1 MNTSGRFN
9 MTAGL
14 FFMAAFMAY
23 GFFLIYMRDFSST
36 KDAWIAAYAEGDH
49 FQSRLAHVHGNLFA
63 FLNVMIGYL
72 LLKFPISAGMAKTVS
87 WAALG
92 GMLMPLGILAETWF
106 GAPPI
111 FVLVGAV
118 SMIVAILTLAFAFAS
133 MKDGA

>member
-1 MNTSGRFN
+1 MNGHGKLN
-9 MTAGL
+9 MIAGL
-14 FFMAAFMAY
+14 FFLAAFMAY
-23 GFFLIYMRDFSST
+23 GFFLIYMRDFSAT
-36 KDAWIAAYAEGDH
+36 KDAWITAYAEGAH

-63 FLNVMIGYL
+63 FLNVAIGYL
-72 LLKFPISAGMAKTVS
+72 LSRFPLSSGMAKTTS

-118 SMIVAILTLAFAFAS
+118 SMITAILTLAFAFVG
-133 MKDGA
+133 MKNVT